1 MSPKTASAQRQA
13 LQKKLSEITND
24 VRGQVD
30 GWDLKGY
37 VLGILFYRYIS
48 ENLAN
53 YVNTNQAQ
61 VEGHT
66 DFQYAHLDDDTA
78 EKARETLVK
87 ELGYFIPPSQL
98 FVNVDDSNLPEQRQ
112 NPDLN
117 VDLANIFA
125 AIESSTV
132 GTGSQEVFAD
142 LFSDI
147 DTNSSKLGRDT
158 ADSVASLRG
167 LMKRIGALDLGDFSD
182 TEIDQFGDIYE
193 YLMGMFA
200 SSAGRS
206 GGEYFTPQEVSEV
219 VARLTMIGRDTVER
233 VYDPACGSGSLLLKF
248 AKLAD
253 NDDVSYFGQ
262 ELNVTTYNLAR
273 MNMLLHGIGYER
285 FDIYNGDTLKD
296 PHHWDEQPFDAIVSN
311 PPYST
316 QWEGKSNPV
325 LINDERF
332 TPAGVLAPE
341 SKADL
346 AFVMHILHWL
356 KDSGTAAVVSFPGV
370 FYRGGAEKQ
379 IRQYLVESGA
389 VEAVIQ
395 LPPNLFFG
403 VGISTCI
410 LVLKKSKRTNDVVFV
425 DASAEFVKVGNKNR
439 LDTKNRDRIVKAVQD
454 RVDEEHF
461 VRIVDTEEIAENDFN
476 LSVSAYVD
484 KEDTREIVDID
495 AVNAE
500 LAELLIEQEQLRER
514 IEAFIA
520 GEEQEDNE

>member
-1 MSPKTASAQRQA
+1 MSPKTASAQRQT
-13 LQKKLSEITND
+13 LHKKLGEITND

-48 ENLAN
+48 EKITDR
-53 YVNTNQAQ
+53 VNTLQAKAGQ
-61 VEGHT
+61 P
-66 DFQYAHLDDDTA
+66 DFDYVTLDDETA
-78 EKARETLVK
+78 EMARASMVSEI
-87 ELGYFIPPSQL
+87 GYFILPSQL
-98 FVNVDDSNLPEQRQ
+98 FINLNDAQLPEPEQ

-117 VDLANIFA
+117 VDLDNIFT
-125 AIESSTV
+125 AIEASTV
-132 GTGSQEVFAD
+132 GTDSEDDFKGLFA
-142 LFSDI
+142 DI
-147 DTNSSKLGRDT
+147 DTNSAKLGRETEDK
-158 ADSVASLRG
+158 VASLRG
-167 LMKRIGALDLGDFSD
+167 LMKRIGDLDLGDFSD

-248 AKLAD
+248 AQLAD
-253 NDDVSYFGQ
+253 NNDVKYFGQ
-262 ELNVTTYNLAR
+262 ELNVTTFNLAR
-273 MNMLLHGIGYER
+273 MNMILHGIGYER
-285 FDIYNGDTLKD
+285 FDIHNGDTLKK

-316 QWEGKSNPV
+316 RWEGKSNPV

-346 AFVMHILHWL
+346 AFVMHMLHWL
-356 KDSGTAAVVSFPGV
+356 KDSGSAAIVSFPGV
-370 FYRGGAEKQ
+370 LYRGGAEKQ
-379 IRQYLVESGA
+379 IRQYLIEAGV

-403 VGISTCI
+403 VSISTSI
-410 LVLKKSKRTNDVVFV
+410 LVLKKSKETTDVVFV
-425 DASAEFVKVGNKNR
+425 DASAEFVTAGNKNR
-439 LDTKNRDRIVKAVQD
+439 LDKHNRDRIVEAVAN
-454 RVDEEHF
+454 RVDEHYF
-461 VRIVDTEEIAENDFN
+461 VRVVETKEIADNDFN
-476 LSVSAYVD
+476 LSVSTYVE
-484 KEDTREIVDID
+484 KEDTREVIDID

-500 LAELLIEQEQLRER
+500 LEEIEIEQQQLREN
-514 IEAFIA
+514 IGAFIA
-520 GEEQEDNE
+520 GQRVEIDA

>member
-13 LQKKLSEITND
+13 LRKKLGEITND

-48 ENLAN
+48 EKITDRINKLQARAGEPN
-53 YVNTNQAQ
+53 FDYVS
-61 VEGHT
+61 
-66 DFQYAHLDDDTA
+66 LDDETA
-78 EKARETLVK
+78 EMARASMVS
-87 ELGYFIPPSQL
+87 ELGYFILPSQL
-98 FVNVDDSNLPEQRQ
+98 FVNLNDAHLPEQEQ

-125 AIESSTV
+125 AIEASTI
-132 GTGSQEVFAD
+132 GTESEEDFDG

-147 DTNSSKLGRDT
+147 DTNSAKLGRETSDK
-158 ADSVASLRG
+158 VASLRG
-167 LMKRIGALDLGDFSD
+167 LMKRIGDLDLGDFSD

-219 VARLTMIGRDTVER
+219 VARLTMIGRETVGR

-248 AKLAD
+248 AQLAD
-253 NDDVSYFGQ
+253 NDDVKYFGQ
-262 ELNVTTYNLAR
+262 ELNVTTHNLAR
-273 MNMLLHGIGYER
+273 MNMILHGIGYER

-316 QWEGKSNPV
+316 RWEGKSNPV
-325 LINDERF
+325 LINDDRF

-346 AFVMHILHWL
+346 AFVMHMLHWL
-356 KDSGTAAVVSFPGV
+356 KDSGTAAIVSFPGV
-370 FYRGGAEKQ
+370 LYRGGAEKQ
-379 IRQYLVESGA
+379 IRQYLVEAGV

-403 VGISTCI
+403 VSISTSI
-410 LVLKKSKRTNDVVFV
+410 LVLKKSKKKSDVVFV
-425 DASAEFVKVGNKNR
+425 DASEEFVTAGNKNR
-439 LDTKNRDRIVKAVQD
+439 LDEHNRDRIVRAVEKRESED
-454 RVDEEHF
+454 YF
-461 VRIVDTEEIAENDFN
+461 VRVVEAREIADNDFN
-476 LSVSAYVD
+476 LSVSTYVE
-484 KEDTREIVDID
+484 KEDTREAIDID

-500 LAELLIEQEQLRER
+500 LEELEVEQQQLRES
-514 IEAFIA
+514 IEAFIIHQRVEIDA
-520 GEEQEDNE
+520 

>member
-1 MSPKTASAQRQA
+1 MSPKSASAQRQA
-13 LQKKLSEITND
+13 LRKKLGEITND

-48 ENLAN
+48 EKL
-53 YVNTNQAQ
+53 TNRINDLQAQ
-61 VEGHT
+61 AGEP
-66 DFQYAHLDDDTA
+66 DFDYAQIDD
-78 EKARETLVK
+78 EKAEQPRRMLVE
-87 ELGYFIPPSQL
+87 ELGYYILPSQL
-98 FVNVDDSNLPEQRQ
+98 FINVNDAHLPEPQQ
-112 NPDLN
+112 NPNLN
-117 VDLANIFA
+117 VDLANIFR
-125 AIESSTV
+125 AIEASTV
-132 GTGSQEVFAD
+132 GTDSQEDFD
-142 LFSDI
+142 GLFSDI
-147 DTNSSKLGRDT
+147 DTSSSKLGRETEDK
-158 ADSVASLRG
+158 VASLRG
-167 LMKRIGALDLGDFSD
+167 LMRRIGDLDLGDFSN

-248 AKLAD
+248 AQIAD
-253 NDDVSYFGQ
+253 NKDVNYFGQ

-273 MNMLLHGIGYER
+273 MNMILHGIGYER

-316 QWEGKSNPV
+316 RWEGKSNPV

-346 AFVMHILHWL
+346 AFVMHMLHWL
-356 KDSGTAAVVSFPGV
+356 KDSGSAAIVEFPGV
-370 FYRGGAEKQ
+370 LYRGGAEQQ
-379 IRQYLVESGA
+379 IRKYLVEAGV

-403 VGISTCI
+403 VSISTCI
-410 LVLKKSKRTNDVVFV
+410 LVLKKSKQSTDVVFV
-425 DASAEFVKVGNKNR
+425 DASAEFVKAGNKNR
-439 LDTKNRDRIVKAVQD
+439 LDEVNRDRIVEAVENRTNED
-454 RVDEEHF
+454 YF
-461 VRIVDTEEIAENDFN
+461 VRVVDAKEIAANDYN
-476 LSVSAYVD
+476 LSVSTYVE
-484 KEDTREIVDID
+484 KEDTREIIDID

-500 LAELLIEQEQLRER
+500 LEALSIEQEQLRER
-514 IEAFIA
+514 IGAFIA
-520 GEEQEDNE
+520 NGQVKSDA